1 MLFFSFYTQ
10 ENECVRVPSGDQE
23 DETTMTLSGIE
34 SGFRH
39 TRDYSETSSQV
50 DVNDL

>member
-1 MLFFSFYTQ
+1 MSGL
-10 ENECVRVPSGDQE
+10 EVPSGDQE